1 MASLLSPSE
10 RSILAT
16 DLAHWS
22 LATNRDAITR
32 SYQFKDF
39 KEAFAFMTQCALMA
53 EQMNH
58 HPEWFNVWN
67 RVEVTLSTHD
77 AGGLTKLDLDLARSM
92 DRYANTLLAK

>member
-1 MASLLSPSE
+1 MASLLSPNE
-10 RSILAT
+10 RSVLAT
-16 DLAHWS
+16 DLALWS
-22 LATNRDAITR
+22 MVTNRDAITR

-39 KEAFAFMTQCALMA
+39 KEAFAFMTQCALIA